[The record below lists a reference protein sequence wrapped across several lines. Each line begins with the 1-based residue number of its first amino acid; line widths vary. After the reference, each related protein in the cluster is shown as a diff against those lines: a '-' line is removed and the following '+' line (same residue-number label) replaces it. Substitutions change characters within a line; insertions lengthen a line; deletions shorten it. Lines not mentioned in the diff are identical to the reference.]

1 MLGVDRR
8 HLGIRTGGADH
19 HGEAFAGNGRRTSLE
34 HRGETGIVFQT
45 VTQAGNQRQGFSASA
60 VDDGTEIM
68 DRIIPR

>member
-1 MLGVDRR
+1 
-8 HLGIRTGGADH
+8 
-19 HGEAFAGNGRRTSLE
+19 
-34 HRGETGIVFQT
+34 